1 MKKLYIDF
9 KEGKS
14 TKFIW
19 IISILVALFL
29 FFLPALLSQPIIWGM
44 KFFDLSNSGNI
55 GSAIG
60 GITGPFIAFFAS
72 IITFYAFWVQFQSN
86 KAQTLQFKKSDDLD
100 KINRFET
107 KFYELLRI
115 HRENVNEISKSY
127 NGKIIIQ
134 GRNAFSSF
142 YNEYKFCYYKLDRLS
157 SHHKNILNND
167 EILNISFLVFYYG
180 VGENTRQ
187 LLYDVLP
194 KEKSHIIDS
203 LISSLLLY
211 RNDWRRWIEEQLK
224 IDAISNRGEN
234 PTILIPLNNRL
245 NAIKVR
251 IDNTDKYFE
260 YSLKYKPFGG
270 HLSRLGHY
278 YRHLYQMIK
287 LIDEFDNKSIENKDL
302 QINKSDYSKLVRAQ
316 ISSDEQLLLFYNSLS
331 IIGEGWLR
339 NNYIKKYNLL
349 KNIPLPL
356 ANIGKSPIDVFGKID
371 EKGEKRFQWDSD

>member
-127 NGKIIIQ
+127 NGKIINQ

-157 SHHKNILNND
+157 SHNKNILNND